1 MVPSESGV
9 NPVYDDITGHGTAI
23 ASIICGSKDT
33 DRNAY
38 GINENIDLYSI
49 KIMDGDN
56 TAPLD
61 RVIEAIYKAIEY
73 KVNIINM
80 SFGTTHY
87 SEALHQAIKDAN
99 EEGILIIA
107 AAGNTGEEGGSV
119 EYPAAFP
126 EVMAVGAVNSNAELS
141 DISADGK
148 EIDVVAPGENVK
160 TASSFDW
167 KQYLQVQVWQLHML

>member
-1 MVPSESGV
+1 
-9 NPVYDDITGHGTAI
+9 
-23 ASIICGSKDT
+23 
-33 DRNAY
+33 
-38 GINENIDLYSI
+38 
-49 KIMDGDN
+49 
-56 TAPLD
+56 
-61 RVIEAIYKAIEY
+61 
-73 KVNIINM
+73 M

-148 EIDVVAPGENVK
+148 RD
-160 TASSFDW
+160 
-167 KQYLQVQVWQLHML
+167 